1 MYTGIS
7 VLSDDIVFDV
17 MKFSE
22 RFCMMQLRDRCIEFL
37 QQHLTPS
44 NCFRT
49 KELALGLVRIVDSY
63 IVANVVEI
71 SDAQSSVELSYT
83 HLEELIGRS
92 MPLSEIA
99 RVRLISRWV
108 EYKEERRIRMPA
120 LMAAYVQWQGLDQ

>member
-63 IVANVVEI
+63 IVANAVEI
-71 SDAQSSVELSYT
+71 SDAQSIVELSYT